1 MRMMNRKKTYLLPQK
16 LINEMKRIFRTR
28 TETAAIISAM
38 EEMAL
43 RKRMVDWHRKNA
55 GRLRIRDL
63 YGR

>member
-1 MRMMNRKKTYLLPQK
+1 MGNSKKTYLLPQK
-16 LINEMKRIFRTR
+16 LINEMKRIFKTK

-43 RKRMVDWHRKNA
+43 KKRTTDWHRKNA
-55 GRLRIRDL
+55 GRLKIRDL